1 MTAAAGSLGVHLI
14 SKVFWGFTAH
24 AVKDLSWRE
33 TGNFS
38 LK

>member
-1 MTAAAGSLGVHLI
+1 MTAVAGSQGVHLI
-14 SKVFWGFTAH
+14 NKAFWEFTAH
-24 AVKDLSWRE
+24 AVKDLSWRG

>member
-1 MTAAAGSLGVHLI
+1 MTAAEGSPGVHLI
-14 SKVFWGFTAH
+14 NKAFWGFTAH
-24 AVKDLSWRE
+24 AVKDLSWRG

>member
-1 MTAAAGSLGVHLI
+1 MTAVAGSQGVHLI
-14 SKVFWGFTAH
+14 NKAFWEFTVH
-24 AVKDLSWRE
+24 AVKDLSWRG